1 VNDLVTIKWLGHAAF
16 QIKSGERTIYIDL
29 GEGAKPSDKA
39 DVVLATHSH
48 WDHFD
53 PNVVER
59 VRKENTVIIAPK
71 DCISKLKGVK
81 AIVPSETIKVDD
93 LEVKAVHAYNV
104 ERFRSPG
111 VPFHPKGF
119 GVGYVLKMEGK
130 AIYHAGDTDLIP
142 EMKELSGVDVAMLPT
157 GDTYTM
163 DNSEAAEAAMII
175 NPKIAIPMHRWNTDP
190 EDFRKRVEARSR
202 VSVKILR
209 EGEEI
214 TL

>member
-1 VNDLVTIKWLGHAAF
+1 MVTIKWLGHAAF

-29 GEGAKPSDKA
+29 GEGARPSDKA
-39 DVVLATHSH
+39 DVVFATHSH
-48 WDHFD
+48 WDHLD
-53 PNVVER
+53 PNVIEK

-71 DCISKLKGVK
+71 DCISKLKGAK
-81 AIVPSETIKVDD
+81 AIVPGESIKVGD

-104 ERFRSPG
+104 KRFRSPG

-119 GVGYVLKMEGK
+119 GVGYVLKVEGK

-142 EMKELSGVDVAMLPT
+142 EMKELGGIDVAMLPT

-163 DNSEAAEAAMII
+163 DNSEAAEAAIII

-190 EDFRKRVEARSR
+190 EDFRKKVEARSK
-202 VSVKILR
+202 VSVKILG

>member
-1 VNDLVTIKWLGHAAF
+1 WLGHAAF

-29 GEGAKPSDKA
+29 GEGARPSDKA
-39 DVVLATHSH
+39 DVVFATHSH
-48 WDHFD
+48 WDHLD
-53 PNVVER
+53 PNVIEK

-71 DCISKLKGVK
+71 DCISKLKGAK
-81 AIVPSETIKVDD
+81 AIVPGESIKVGD

-104 ERFRSPG
+104 KRFRSPG

-119 GVGYVLKMEGK
+119 GVGYVLKVEGK

-142 EMKELSGVDVAMLPT
+142 EMKELGGIDVAMLPT

-163 DNSEAAEAAMII
+163 DNSEAAEAAIII

-190 EDFRKRVEARSR
+190 EDFRKKVEARSK
-202 VSVKILR
+202 VSVKILG

>member
-1 VNDLVTIKWLGHAAF
+1 MVTIKWLGHAAF

-39 DVVLATHSH
+39 EVVLATHSH

-81 AIVPSETIKVDD
+81 AIVPGESIKVDD

-104 ERFRSPG
+104 KRFRSPG

-142 EMKELSGVDVAMLPT
+142 EMRELSGVDVAMLPT

-190 EDFRKRVEARSR
+190 EDFRKRVEARSK